1 MEETKRYF
9 EGLGVLGCIVVFVV
23 AVGLV
28 IFEGWLLSALW
39 NWIAPMFW
47 AGAPVLDTCKGLGI
61 MLILDFVGSLL
72 FRRRDDAD

>member
-47 AGAPVLDTCKGLGI
+47 AGAPVLDTWKGLGI

-72 FRRRDDAD
+72 FRRRNDAD